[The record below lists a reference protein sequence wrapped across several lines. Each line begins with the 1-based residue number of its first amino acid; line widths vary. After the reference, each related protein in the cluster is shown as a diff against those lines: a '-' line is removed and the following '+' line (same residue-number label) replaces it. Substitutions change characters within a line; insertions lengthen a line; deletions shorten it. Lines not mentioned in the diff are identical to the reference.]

1 MVGYVM
7 AGTRTLV
14 LSLKADTADY
24 NRGMTSAGNDAD
36 GFGTKLTAFG
46 KAASQAFLL
55 AGVAAVAYAGKLAV
69 DGVKSAME
77 DEAAQ
82 AKLATTLQ
90 NTTGATNDQVAAVES
105 YITQTQLAFGV
116 TDTEL
121 RPSLERLLRATK
133 DVEEAQKLQ
142 TLALDI
148 SAGSGKSLE
157 AVSMALGK
165 AYEGNTGALA
175 RLGVGLSSAEL
186 STMSMDQV
194 TLALAETFDGQAS
207 VKADTFAG
215 KMAIVKE
222 GFNEAKESVGAFIID
237 ALTPLVSGIANNV
250 LPNLKSFGDEM
261 GDKLQPIIEAATY
274 FIKEFL
280 VPYLKLL
287 WEEMKFVVNVV
298 TTILG
303 PAFEGLKTAFET
315 IKKAIDDNSES
326 FKPLI
331 DLIKSVASWI
341 GDNLAPVIGA
351 IVKGQLEM
359 FGVILGKIIGFI
371 ADIISGITTVI
382 AKVKA
387 FGTALGNS
395 AIGDFVGGLFGGGK
409 ASGGPVKKGTTYL
422 VGENG
427 PELFTPS
434 GSGNIIPNGGT
445 GGGNVTI
452 NVTGTMMDPEGVA
465 RAVALALR
473 NSANRGGSYSTL
485 GLATLGV

>member
-1 MVGYVM
+1 
-7 AGTRTLV
+7 
-14 LSLKADTADY
+14 
-24 NRGMTSAGNDAD
+24 
-36 GFGTKLTAFG
+36 
-46 KAASQAFLL
+46 
-55 AGVAAVAYAGKLAV
+55 
-69 DGVKSAME
+69 
-77 DEAAQ
+77 
-82 AKLATTLQ
+82 
-90 NTTGATNDQVAAVES
+90 
-105 YITQTQLAFGV
+105 
-116 TDTEL
+116 
-121 RPSLERLLRATK
+121 
-133 DVEEAQKLQ
+133 
-142 TLALDI
+142 
-148 SAGSGKSLE
+148 
-157 AVSMALGK
+157 
-165 AYEGNTGALA
+165 
-175 RLGVGLSSAEL
+175 
-186 STMSMDQV
+186 
-194 TLALAETFDGQAS
+194 
-207 VKADTFAG
+207 
-215 KMAIVKE
+215 
-222 GFNEAKESVGAFIID
+222 
-237 ALTPLVSGIANNV
+237 
-250 LPNLKSFGDEM
+250 
-261 GDKLQPIIEAATY
+261 
-274 FIKEFL
+274 
-280 VPYLKLL
+280 
-287 WEEMKFVVNVV
+287 MKFVVNVV